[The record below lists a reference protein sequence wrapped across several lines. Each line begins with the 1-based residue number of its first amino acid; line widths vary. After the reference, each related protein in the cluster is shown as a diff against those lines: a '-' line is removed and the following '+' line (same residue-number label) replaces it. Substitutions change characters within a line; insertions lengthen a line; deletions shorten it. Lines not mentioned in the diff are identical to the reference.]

1 MNRIQH
7 WAIDTNVIPPS
18 HLEVDTARVEL
29 EQKSDGAH
37 ALFAPLHY
45 EPNYAYPL
53 LIWLHGPGG
62 NERQLMRVM
71 PLVSMRNYVAVA
83 PRATLSEGPDAADD
97 SRPATYGWSE
107 DTTHLS
113 VAEQRVFH
121 CIDIARQKYHIANH
135 RMFIAGCQEGGTMA
149 LRLGMRFPRRFAGAA
164 CIGGAFPVGNQ
175 PLNQL
180 HDIRHLPLLIG
191 YGRDSRKYT
200 LDQICTDLHL
210 FHTAG
215 LKVNV
220 RQYSC
225 GDDITTTM
233 LSDLNVWMM
242 ELVTGSS
249 VAKPDAAGDRY
260 RLGELN

>member
-7 WAIDTNVIPPS
+7 WAIDTDHIPPS

-107 DTTHLS
+107 DATHLS

-149 LRLGMRFPRRFAGAA
+149 LRLGMRFPRKFAGAA
-164 CIGGAFPVGNQ
+164 CIGGAFPAGNQ

-191 YGRDSRKYT
+191 YGRDSRQVYAGP
-200 LDQICTDLHL
+200 DL
-210 FHTAG
+210 
-215 LKVNV
+215 
-220 RQYSC
+220 
-225 GDDITTTM
+225 
-233 LSDLNVWMM
+233 
-242 ELVTGSS
+242 
-249 VAKPDAAGDRY
+249 Y
-260 RLGELN
+260 RLASFSYSRPQSKRPAVFLW